1 MEVYHYVRLLHVINA
16 HFIPTSS
23 MAYNTQPYFGRMAR
37 RNITSRAARQA
48 EVERGAE
55 AEELDTLEME
65 NDEDESEGRPTSN
78 SAEMLET
85 YLRGLGAPFK
95 TPEKPT
101 IGLETTG

>member
-1 MEVYHYVRLLHVINA
+1 LVA
-16 HFIPTSS
+16 CC
-23 MAYNTQPYFGRMAR
+23 R
-37 RNITSRAARQA
+37 RNITFSAARQA

-65 NDEDESEGRPTSN
+65 NDEDESEGRQTSN

-95 TPEKPT
+95 TPEKPNNWL
-101 IGLETTG
+101 GDDRVRYF